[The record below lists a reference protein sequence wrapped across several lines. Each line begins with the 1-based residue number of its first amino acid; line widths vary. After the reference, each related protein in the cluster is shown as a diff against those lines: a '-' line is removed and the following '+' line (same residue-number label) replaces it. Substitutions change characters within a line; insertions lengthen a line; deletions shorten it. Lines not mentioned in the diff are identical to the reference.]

1 MNLKRI
7 GYRAADAASRLDWID
22 LAVLG
27 GAVLAA
33 AANTA
38 AGAWVVIPVVAL
50 VTVIVTRSAWW
61 RTEFQAECES
71 HDHTQQQLD
80 EARAEVR
87 RLSGDVVRWADFGG
101 QR

>member
-1 MNLKRI
+1 VNLARI
-7 GYRAADAASRLDWID
+7 GRRAADAATRLDWID

-27 GAVLAA
+27 GAILAA
-33 AANTA
+33 AANIA
-38 AGAWVVIPVVAL
+38 AGAWVVVPVVAL
-50 VTVIVTRSAWW
+50 MAFVIVRASWW
-61 RTEFQAECES
+61 RTEFEAECQS
-71 HDHTQQQLD
+71 HDFTQHQLD